1 MAGALLSQATAVA
14 AATPWPTLIAGGVAL
29 LLVGV
34 VGLTIR
40 AIVRGDLVP
49 RRVLED
55 EKERADKWEQAWRT
69 SEARMDALDG
79 RLQAIAEASATS
91 TQLLESLTHRARR

>member
-1 MAGALLSQATAVA
+1 MSAALAQV
-14 AATPWPTLIAGGVAL
+14 PWQTILAGGIAV

-49 RRVLED
+49 RRVLLD

-91 TQLLESLTHRARR
+91 AQLLESLTHRARR